1 MEEEKSDCKG
11 RIVRCYMKKKTI
23 SQNYLEKKPVR
34 KEGIEW
40 NADDKGV
47 VTLSIVN
54 KGVFNLIA
62 QKLFKRPK
70 ISYIYLDEMGSFVW
84 PLLDGE
90 MDIIAIGKLVEER
103 FGDAANPLY
112 ERLATYFRIL
122 ESYKFIG
129 WNE

>member
-1 MEEEKSDCKG
+1 MN
-11 RIVRCYMKKKTI
+11 KKKI
-23 SQNYLEKKPVR
+23 SQNYLEKKPMR
-34 KEGIEW
+34 REDIEW

-62 QKLFKRPK
+62 QKLFKRQK

-90 MDIIAIGKLVEER
+90 MDIVAIGKLVEDR
-103 FGDAANPLY
+103 FGESANPLY

-122 ESYKFIG
+122 ESYKFIV